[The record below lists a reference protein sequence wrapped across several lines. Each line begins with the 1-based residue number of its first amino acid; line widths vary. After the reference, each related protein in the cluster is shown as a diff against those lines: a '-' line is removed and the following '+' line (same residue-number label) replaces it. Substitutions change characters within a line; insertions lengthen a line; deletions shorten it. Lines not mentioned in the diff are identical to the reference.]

1 MGLKSYSVEITV
13 DFMYNTNEKVCEYE
27 SLGTA
32 KNLKC
37 KTQQKYF
44 HGLVTPGIVRTM
56 TNKIKYFPIL
66 QHN

>member
-13 DFMYNTNEKVCEYE
+13 DFMSNTNEKVCEYE

-37 KTQQKYF
+37 EAQQKYF
-44 HGLVTPGIVRTM
+44 HGLVTSGKVRTM
-56 TNKIKYFPIL
+56 SN
-66 QHN
+66 